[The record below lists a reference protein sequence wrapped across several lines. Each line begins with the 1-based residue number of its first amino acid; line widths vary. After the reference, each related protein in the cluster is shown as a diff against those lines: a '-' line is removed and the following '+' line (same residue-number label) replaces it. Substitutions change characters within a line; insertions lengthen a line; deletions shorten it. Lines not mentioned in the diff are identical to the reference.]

1 LCAGLTDGY
10 STLMADINPY
20 APPTTDVAD
29 FPSDHQGGDTLHP
42 PPTGLAHAATF
53 ALGACALL
61 KVAGVWTGVKQ
72 LELLGRAP
80 FISEAEAEANDTM
93 VATAVLAYVAVAL
106 TTAIIFG
113 FWLVRANRTAR
124 SLAPGSVQISPGW
137 SVGWFFVPV
146 ANLWKPYQ
154 AVTEVWFASEMYDPN
169 RVVER
174 PWFFP
179 LWWAAWI
186 GGTVLSRLA
195 GSAMKSAGSDIGELI
210 DATYLSIAD
219 DVAWLVAA
227 LLAILVVR
235 SIAGAQEKGWRARA

>member
-1 LCAGLTDGY
+1 
-10 STLMADINPY
+10 MADINPY
-20 APPTTDVAD
+20 APPTAD
-29 FPSDHQGGDTLHP
+29 LADSPSDHQGGDMLHP
-42 PPTGLAHAATF
+42 PPTGLARAAMF
-53 ALGACALL
+53 ALGTCALL
-61 KVAGVWTGVKQ
+61 KVVGVWTGVKQ

-80 FISEAEAEANDTM
+80 FITEAEATVNDTM
-93 VATAVLAYVAVAL
+93 VATAVLAYLAVAL
-106 TTAIIFG
+106 ATAIVFG

-124 SLAPGSVQISPGW
+124 SLAPDAVQTSPGW
-137 SVGWFFVPV
+137 SVGWFFVPF

-154 AVTEVWFASEMYDPN
+154 AVSEVWFASEMHDPN

-174 PWFFP
+174 PLFFP

-186 GGTVLSRLA
+186 GGTILSRLA
-195 GSAMKSAGSDIGELI
+195 GSAMSKASGNIGALV

-219 DVAWLVAA
+219 DVVWMIAA